1 MKNTQQKGL
10 NKGFFL
16 EALEKVIFDVPSRSQ
31 EIIKSRYGITADR
44 PKTLEEIG
52 KDYKITRE
60 RVRQIIKEVFKKIKL
75 KEKEDSFR
83 QTGRKIEFTIN
94 QNNGIIKKEDV
105 LYKLAG
111 KDLKEQNAVRFLL
124 ECLENIVSR
133 EIENEME
140 MSYHTGNFDF
150 SEWQE
155 IKNVAKEILESEKEV
170 IIDDDFYGRFSK
182 KVDSAD
188 RNKFFNFINVSKEI
202 EKNSFGKWGLSHW
215 GDVNPRVAWQRA
227 YVVLKEI
234 GKPLHFKEIAQ
245 FIDKYELSKK
255 KTHPQT
261 IHNELI
267 KNDQFVLVGRG
278 VYALSKWGYKKGT
291 VKDVLEDILK
301 ESNQPME
308 RDEILDRISKI
319 RQVKKSTI
327 LINLNNFFEKVE
339 KDKYTVRS

>member
-1 MKNTQQKGL
+1 MKNIQQRDL
-10 NKGFFL
+10 SKGFFL
-16 EALEKVIFDVPSRSQ
+16 ESLEKVIFDVPSRSQ
-31 EIIKSRYGITADR
+31 EIIRSRYGIAADY

-52 KDYKITRE
+52 KDYNITRE

-75 KEKEDSFR
+75 KEEENYFR
-83 QTGRKIEFTIN
+83 QMSRKIEVTIN
-94 QNNGIIKKEDV
+94 QNNGIIKEKDV

-111 KDLKEQNAVRFLL
+111 GNPKEQNAVRFLL

-133 EIENEME
+133 EIENELE
-140 MSYHTGNFDF
+140 KSYHTRNFDF

-155 IKNVAKEILESEKEV
+155 IKNTAKEILEMEKEV
-170 IIDDDFYGRFSK
+170 IVGEDFYGRFSK

-188 RNKFFNFINVSKEI
+188 RKKFFNFINISKEI

-227 YVVLKEI
+227 YVILKEI
-234 GKPLHFKEIAQ
+234 GKPLHFKEIAR

-301 ESNQPME
+301 ENEKPME

-339 KDKYTVRS
+339 KDKYTVRN